1 MMVAE
6 LHMETEKVNLREM
19 KHQEDKVLSVE

>member
-1 MMVAE
+1 MIAAE

>member
-1 MMVAE
+1 MIAAE
-6 LHMETEKVNLREM
+6 LHMETEKVNLCEM